1 MYLFHLG
8 IDVAKAKLDCALR
21 LPDGKLRHKV
31 VSNTPGGFA
40 ELLTWLQKQGAE
52 RVHVCMEAT
61 GTYWEAVAQC
71 LAAREP
77 LTVSV
82 INPAQIKAF
91 ATSQM
96 VRTKTDKVDA
106 KLIAQFCA
114 ERQPAAWVAPPR
126 PNRPCVPWCCASM
139 PCRACAPRRPIACR
153 WLAPQC
159 ARASPRISN
168 GWIRKSNA

>member
-1 MYLFHLG
+1 M
-8 IDVAKAKLDCALR
+8 R

-31 VSNTPGGFA
+31 VVNTPGGFA

-71 LAAREP
+71 LAACEA

-96 VRTKTDKVDA
+96 VRTKTDEVDA
-106 KLIAQFCA
+106 KLIAQKANCL
-114 ERQPAAWVAPPR
+114 QV
-126 PNRPCVPWCCASM
+126 
-139 PCRACAPRRPIACR
+139 
-153 WLAPQC
+153 
-159 ARASPRISN
+159 ARAAARAGITSHLE
-168 GWIRKSNA
+168 